1 MNGWTNVWLAWIACE
16 MTVIAIMLCLIFD
29 KISDWEVVIQ

>member
-16 MTVIAIMLCLIFD
+16 TMVIAIALCLLLE
-29 KISDWEVVIQ
+29 KMP